1 MIGSLY
7 IMGDF
12 LNGASYNNIV
22 QPLKEIIK
30 FMTPFMIDFVVKL
43 NIILLRGL

>member
-1 MIGSLY
+1 MIGRLY

-22 QPLKEIIK
+22 RSLKEILK

-43 NIILLRGL
+43 SII

>member
-1 MIGSLY
+1 MIGRLY

-12 LNGASYNNIV
+12 FNGASYNNII

-43 NIILLRGL
+43 SII